1 MQKTS
6 EGTGRLAGELVV
18 PAIGLAFLAAYWLQ
32 AASLSF
38 LAMVF
43 PALVSASMLLL
54 IVIRCVAI
62 GREFLAERAVVE
74 EAGPAVAADRAA
86 NAPDGAW
93 LGTLR
98 RGGLLAL
105 ATLMMVL
112 WRDLG
117 AMVCIFLFLL
127 GALLVLGE
135 RRIAVLVLLPGIMTV
150 TLVYLFKTV
159 LAAVFP
165 AGIFSLF

>member
-1 MQKTS
+1 MPKTS
-6 EGTGRLAGELVV
+6 RGIERLAGELVV
-18 PAIGLAFLAAYWLQ
+18 PAIGLAFLAAYWWQ

-38 LAMVF
+38 QAKVF
-43 PALVSASMLLL
+43 PGLVSVSMLVL

-62 GREFLAERAVVE
+62 GREFFAQRQAAPVLAAG
-74 EAGPAVAADRAA
+74 EATAT
-86 NAPDGAW
+86 PDGAW
-93 LGTLR
+93 RGAVR
-98 RGGLLAL
+98 RAALLVL

-117 AMVCIFLFLL
+117 AMICIFLFLL

-135 RRIAVLVLLPGIMTV
+135 RRIVLLVLLPGIMTV